1 MKNMGIVCLVAF
13 ILVAIGGIN
22 WGLVGVFDFNLVSAI
37 FGDGTM
43 ITRAIYI
50 LVGVSA
56 LYLIFKK
63 VTKKKEL

>member
-22 WGLVGVFDFNLVSAI
+22 WGLVGIFDFNLVSAI